1 MRFRDYCQGS
11 TMTQKDIAEGLGCSK
26 AYVSYLCSGKK
37 SPSFTFMKTVH
48 GFTQGM
54 VTFQDWADHET

>member
-1 MRFRDYCQGS
+1 
-11 TMTQKDIAEGLGCSK
+11 MTQKDIAEGLGCSK